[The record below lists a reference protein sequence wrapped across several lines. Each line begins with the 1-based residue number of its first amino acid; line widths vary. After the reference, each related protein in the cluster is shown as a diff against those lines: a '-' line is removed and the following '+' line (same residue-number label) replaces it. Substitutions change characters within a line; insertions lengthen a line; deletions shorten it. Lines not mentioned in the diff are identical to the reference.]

1 MIEFATPA
9 VLGYLFFNRMQ
20 GIAYDVLKKNGLLGK
35 VNREFRNSLGAAY
48 EQNVLKNDSFKK
60 CIVMLSE
67 ILSPCTCKVAMLKGA
82 YLCAHYPD
90 GYRTSND
97 ADLLI
102 LPKDVTAVDHL
113 LSSAGFKQG
122 NVRNGEFIPAT
133 RQEIIESKMMRGE
146 TVSYIKKVNL
156 PFMKFFEVDINFSL
170 DYNNGTV
177 DTLSDMLSNVCIKN
191 ELGFSVPT
199 LDDADFFIHLCAM
212 LSEKNIL
219 TNVSDIADYFTMDK
233 SDTILIARPLYH
245 CAVLTG
251 EFLTAI
257 VRGANIRFYS
267 EQFNP
272 TVMLELIKEHGITA
286 FCGTP
291 TLLSVM
297 ARFNRSNATATL
309 HHICISGECMSA
321 EVGRKI
327 RAAFPACRIY
337 HIYGLTEACPR
348 VSYLPPEHFGDY
360 PDCVG
365 IPLKSVSIHIL
376 NEQGDFC
383 HTNEEGILYVKGDN
397 VMIGYYREPEKT
409 SKVLKNGWLCTG
421 DIAVINDVGF
431 LKIKGRNDDLIIKS
445 GMNVY
450 PAEIEGTI
458 KQDSRVREVLV
469 YEFRNSFGTQIGM
482 KLVGEFSSTEE
493 VKQLC
498 MKILPSFQVPSVIEL
513 VDELPKNGSGKIIR
527 RKML

>member
-1 MIEFATPA
+1 MKLWNFIKEH
-9 VLGYLFFNRMQ
+9 M
-20 GIAYDVLKKNGLLGK
+20 
-35 VNREFRNSLGAAY
+35 
-48 EQNVLKNDSFKK
+48 LKNPEQQIRENGASLSFEETVIWAEGFAKRLNGVE
-60 CIVMLSE
+60 CCAILCSSE
-67 ILSPCTCKVAMLKGA
+67 MAAAM
-82 YLCAHYPD
+82 
-90 GYRTSND
+90 S
-97 ADLLI
+97 LLACFAAC
-102 LPKDVTAVDHL
+102 VTAVP
-113 LSSAGFKQG
+113 LSMRYGEAHCNKILDTISPDAIIMDT
-122 NVRNGEFIPAT
+122 NGELTVYKLKDCQYIAPDEHPALIMCT
-133 RQEIIESKMMRGE
+133 S
-146 TVSYIKKVNL
+146 
-156 PFMKFFEVDINFSL
+156 
-170 DYNNGTV
+170 GT
-177 DTLSDMLSNVCIKN
+177 TGKPK
-191 ELGFSVPT
+191 G
-199 LDDADFFIHLCAM
+199 AM

-272 TVMLELIKEHGITA
+272 TKMLELIKEYGITA

-291 TLLSVM
+291 TLLSIM

-309 HHICISGECMSA
+309 RHICISGECMGA

-327 RAAFPACRIY
+327 RDAFPICRIY

-348 VSYLPPEHFGDY
+348 VSYLPPEYFEDY

-365 IPLKSVSIHIL
+365 IPLKSVSIKIL
-376 NEQGDFC
+376 NEQGNLC
-383 HTNEEGILYVKGDN
+383 HANQEGILYVKGHN
-397 VMIGYYREPEKT
+397 VMLGYYRDPEKT
-409 SKVLKNGWLCTG
+409 ATVLKDGWLCTG
-421 DIAVINDVGF
+421 DIAVINDGGF

-450 PAEIEGTI
+450 PAEIEGVL
-458 KQDSRVREVLV
+458 KQDPRVKEVLV
-469 YEFRNSFGTQIGM
+469 YGFCNSFGTQIGM

-498 MKILPSFQVPSVIEL
+498 MKALPSFQVPSVIEL

-527 RKML
+527 RKMI